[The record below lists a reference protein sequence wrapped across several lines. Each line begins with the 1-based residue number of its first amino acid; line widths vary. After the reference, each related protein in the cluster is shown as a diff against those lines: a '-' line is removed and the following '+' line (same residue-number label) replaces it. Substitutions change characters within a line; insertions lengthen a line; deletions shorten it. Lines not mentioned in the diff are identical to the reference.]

1 MKQGRRPR
9 GFFGKRL
16 YQLQHAPRP
25 VFRAV
30 FASGGSALI
39 YTLIYLA
46 YDLQVERAL
55 RDGTSTLNLFGGA
68 DLRAEAAALL
78 VLFTVVSGSVMT
90 YLIVPQPTADGRAVQ
105 RSGWSAALGLFA
117 SLPIAYLALVVE
129 SQFLKPL
136 LLGL

>member
-1 MKQGRRPR
+1 MKQGGRPR

-30 FASGGSALI
+30 LASGGSALI

-46 YDLQVERAL
+46 YDLQVERAF
-55 RDGTSTLNLFGGA
+55 RDGTSLLNLFGGA

>member
-1 MKQGRRPR
+1 MKQGREPR

-30 FASGGSALI
+30 LASGGSALI

-46 YDLQVERAL
+46 YDLQVDRAL
-55 RDGTSTLNLFGGA
+55 RDGTSLLNLLGGA

-78 VLFTVVSGSVMT
+78 VLLTIVSGSVMT
-90 YLIVPQPTADGRAVQ
+90 YLIVPQPTADGRGVQ

-117 SLPIAYLALVVE
+117 SLPIAYLALVIE

-136 LLGL
+136 LFGL

>member
-1 MKQGRRPR
+1 MQQRRGPR
-9 GFFGKRL
+9 GFIGKRL

-30 FASGGSALI
+30 LASGASALI
-39 YTLIYLA
+39 YTVIYLA
-46 YDLQVERAL
+46 YDLQVERAI
-55 RDGTSTLNLFGGA
+55 RNGTSPLNLLGGA

-78 VLFTVVSGSVMT
+78 VIFTVVSGSLMT
-90 YLIVPQPTADGRAVQ
+90 YLIVPQPTADGRSTQ

>member
-1 MKQGRRPR
+1 MKQGGRPR

-30 FASGGSALI
+30 LASGGSALI

-55 RDGTSTLNLFGGA
+55 RDGTSLLNLFGGA

-90 YLIVPQPTADGRAVQ
+90 YLIVPQPTGDGRAVQ

>member
-30 FASGGSALI
+30 LASGGSALI

-46 YDLQVERAL
+46 RHC
-55 RDGTSTLNLFGGA
+55 STL
-68 DLRAEAAALL
+68 L
-78 VLFTVVSGSVMT
+78 VAQIF
-90 YLIVPQPTADGRAVQ
+90 AQ
-105 RSGWSAALGLFA
+105 RRRRCSF
-117 SLPIAYLALVVE
+117 SLPWFRGV
-129 SQFLKPL
+129 
-136 LLGL
+136 

>member
-30 FASGGSALI
+30 LASGGSALI

-55 RDGTSTLNLFGGA
+55 RDGTSLLNLFGGA

-78 VLFTVVSGSVMT
+78 VFSNL
-90 YLIVPQPTADGRAVQ
+90 R
-105 RSGWSAALGLFA
+105 
-117 SLPIAYLALVVE
+117 
-129 SQFLKPL
+129 
-136 LLGL
+136 